1 MRDQLFYYELKWFL
15 IICCRHRQL
24 TDWGENIMEIQLWR
38 EILDP
43 YRLAVDELI
52 VKFNHIIE
60 EYRNAGLY
68 SPIEQVTGR
77 VKKISSILDKMQK
90 KNIAIEE
97 IDDRISDMAGIRI
110 MCQFVEDI
118 EKVVEIIHNRTDMEV
133 VKEKDYIHNMKD
145 SGYRSYH
152 MIIFY
157 DVYTLD
163 GTKRIQAEIQIR
175 TLAMNFWATI
185 EHSLQYKYKGNM
197 PEHIKEKLLKA
208 SDAIITLDEEMST
221 VRDEIMDA
229 QNIFQVKAMLVS
241 DILIN
246 IQNLFKVA
254 SKREVLKIQDEFYRV
269 YQSENLEQLER
280 FSKQLDIISEGY
292 KAQSLY

>member
-1 MRDQLFYYELKWFL
+1 
-15 IICCRHRQL
+15 
-24 TDWGENIMEIQLWR
+24 MEIQLWR

-43 YRLAVDELI
+43 YRLAVEELV

-77 VKKISSILDKMQK
+77 VKKISSILD
-90 KNIAIEE
+90 
-97 IDDRISDMAGIRI
+97 
-110 MCQFVEDI
+110 
-118 EKVVEIIHNRTDMEV
+118 MEV
-133 VKEKDYIHNMKD
+133 VREKDYITNMKE

-152 MIIFY
+152 MIIYY

-197 PEHIKEKLLKA
+197 PQHIKDKLLKA
-208 SDAIITLDEEMST
+208 SDAIITLDEEMGS

-229 QNIFQVKAMLVS
+229 QNIFQIKATLVA
-241 DILIN
+241 DILTN

-254 SKREVLKIQDEFYRV
+254 SKREVVKIQDEFYKV
-269 YQSENLEQLER
+269 YQTENLEQLER

-292 KAQSLY
+292 KAQSLM